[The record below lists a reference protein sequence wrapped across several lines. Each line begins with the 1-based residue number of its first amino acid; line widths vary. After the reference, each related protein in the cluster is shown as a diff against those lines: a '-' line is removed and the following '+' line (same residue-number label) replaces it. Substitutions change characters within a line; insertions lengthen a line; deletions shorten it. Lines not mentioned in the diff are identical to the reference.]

1 MTLLMFDSIDVSQ
14 LPAGAGYCYAGYV
27 NGNWPTYKQV
37 VATFPGHH
45 VLSIAVNAGADADCL
60 DVESGDATPGQAA
73 GWVARQAARGVA
85 RPCIY
90 ASVSVVDSIT
100 SLMHTAGVSRNSIR
114 IWSAHYG
121 SGAHICGPATCGL
134 TSTSA
139 DGTQWTDVA
148 LGRNLDQSMLAGN
161 FFGTAPPPSD
171 VTYLTAAE
179 VEQILGQ
186 LPILQN
192 GMNDANLP
200 HWYVR
205 RVQAICN
212 GVYHKDLTVDGIFG
226 PATETAVEAVQAQYG
241 LTRDGV
247 VGAQTWNALIT
258 GA

>member
-1 MTLLMFDSIDVSQ
+1 MALVMFDSIDVSQ
-14 LPAGAGYCYAGYV
+14 LPTGAGYCYAGYV

-73 GWVARQAARGVA
+73 GWFARQAARGVV

-90 ASVSVVDSIT
+90 ASVSVVDSTI
-100 SLMHTAGVSRNSIR
+100 SLMHTAGISRNSVR

-134 TSTSA
+134 MSTSA

-148 LGRNLDQSMLAGN
+148 LGRNLDQSMLADN
-161 FFGTAPPPSD
+161 FFGTTPPPSD
-171 VTYLTAAE
+171 VIYLTAAE

-186 LPILQN
+186 LPILQH

-212 GVYHKDLTVDGIFG
+212 SIYHKDLTVDGIFG
-226 PATETAVEAVQAQYG
+226 PATETAVKAVQAQYG
-241 LTRDGV
+241 LTQDGA